1 MTGCTST
8 DVLDNFFILNGHTLF
23 AILILASGTDL
34 GRRLRRGGAILRLFK
49 KAQLDSDPVQKSQE
63 GGVDM
68 KEFVL
73 YIVKHLVDKPDEVQV
88 NEIDGE
94 RTVVYELRV
103 GQGDMGKV
111 IGRRGQT
118 AKSIR
123 TLLAAA
129 SAKTGKR
136 AVLEI
141 LE

>member
-1 MTGCTST
+1 
-8 DVLDNFFILNGHTLF
+8 
-23 AILILASGTDL
+23 
-34 GRRLRRGGAILRLFK
+34 
-49 KAQLDSDPVQKSQE
+49 
-63 GGVDM
+63 M
-68 KEFVL
+68 KEFIEF
-73 YIVKHLVDKPDEVQV
+73 IVKHLVDNPDEVQV
-88 NEIDGE
+88 NEVDGE
-94 RTVVYELRV
+94 RTVVFELRV

-129 SAKTGKR
+129 SAKLGKR

>member
-1 MTGCTST
+1 
-8 DVLDNFFILNGHTLF
+8 
-23 AILILASGTDL
+23 
-34 GRRLRRGGAILRLFK
+34 
-49 KAQLDSDPVQKSQE
+49 
-63 GGVDM
+63 M
-68 KEFVL
+68 KEFILFV
-73 YIVKHLVDKPDEVQV
+73 VKHLVDNPDAVQV
-88 NEIDGE
+88 NEVDGE

-103 GQGDMGKV
+103 GDGDMGKV
-111 IGRRGQT
+111 IGKRGNT